1 MGLAAR
7 IQIDD
12 RFGERREVAIP
23 GTIRK
28 EAAPI
33 DVEIE
38 NLSITG
44 FRATLG
50 SELQQGDSITIGAAW
65 MGRRAASVVWA
76 KHPSYGF
83 VFDQPLSEAEFASA
97 DTVSNVAPLAIRS
110 PLEMSAQLAA
120 TGRLDPAARPE
131 RMGMAKS
138 LAMATAGVLIAV
150 GEGLRKRAK

>member
-1 MGLAAR
+1 MQQQA
-7 IQIDD
+7 QITN
-12 RFGERREVAIP
+12 RLQVTY
-23 GTIRK
+23 GT
-28 EAAPI
+28 EFAV
-33 DVEIE
+33 VE
-38 NLSITG
+38 
-44 FRATLG
+44 FRGG
-50 SELQQGDSITIGAAW
+50 SMPFRDQAKLL
-65 MGRRAASVVWA
+65 RRAASVVWA

-110 PLEMSAQLAA
+110 SLEMSAQLAA

>member
-50 SELQQGDSITIGAAW
+50 SELNQGDSITIGAAW

-83 VFDQPLSEAEFASA
+83 VFDQPLTEAEFASA
-97 DTVSNVAPLAIRS
+97 DAVSNVQPIGTAPLPA
-110 PLEMSAQLAA
+110 MSS
-120 TGRLDPAARPE
+120 RLDPNARPP
-131 RMGMAKS
+131 RGGMAKS
-138 LAMATAGVLIAV
+138 LAMATASVLIAV
-150 GEGLRKRAK
+150 GEGLRKRSK